1 MATSV
6 SPTTTTST
14 TSAVPAALVTA
25 ANIAANNR
33 TNAQKLITA
42 LGTGSGVDVASLAQN
57 LTDAERVPKANAIN
71 AKINKNESRISGYA
85 AIAYVATGVQ
95 TALNALKDQR
105 NFDGAVASV
114 GNAATVSASAGPTA
128 TEGSHTLTVT
138 QLATQQRAVFGS
150 SSSAGFSSATTSITG
165 LTTGSLS
172 LSHPITFQPLASGE
186 SVAINGLQFTASR
199 SVTAAEVATAFASL
213 SANATTGGGAL
224 YGAYTGTFLAGYST
238 GLASSGGSV
247 AATQTIAA
255 TNPTDIVKEIN
266 GNAPLS
272 GVKAQLVYSGSDY
285 KIVLSGKTGAANTFS
300 LTDSTAKVVGFD
312 TANTSQAATDA
323 TFKINGV
330 SFTRSSNQ
338 VGDAL
343 TGVTLNLKAV
353 GTSSIDLT
361 RDNSGL
367 MSKVQDVVTAYNDAM
382 SMLNVLSDPKSTV
395 DTYGAALVGDSM
407 VRTVREQLRNLMFT
421 DSSASVSSSK
431 IKNVRDLGISIDMK
445 GTMTLDNAK
454 LTDAFTNKFDQVVTA
469 MTGDMNDLG
478 EYSTAPAGI
487 AGDAS
492 RALTKLLKTSGPIKT
507 LSANTTTQ
515 NTKYQEDLTNLQTR
529 MDALLVRYQKQF
541 ANMDSMVGRTNS
553 LKTSLKG
560 TFDGMS
566 KSSN

>member
-57 LTDAERVPKANAIN
+57 LTDAERVPKSNAIN

-95 TALNALKDQR
+95 TALNALKDER
-105 NFDGAVASV
+105 SFAGASASV

-138 QLATQQRAVFGS
+138 QLAKPQRAVFGS
-150 SSSAGFSSATTSITG
+150 SQSAGFSSSTTAITG

-172 LSHPITFQPLASGE
+172 LAYSNGTTSG
-186 SVAINGLQFTASR
+186 
-199 SVTAAEVATAFASL
+199 
-213 SANATTGGGAL
+213 
-224 YGAYTGTFLAGYST
+224 
-238 GLASSGGSV
+238 
-247 AATQTIAA
+247 TQTIVA

-266 GNAPLS
+266 GNSPAT
-272 GVKAQLVYSGSDY
+272 GVKAQLVYTGSDY
-285 KIVLSGKTGAANTFS
+285 KIVLSGKTGSANTFS
-300 LTDSTAKVVGFD
+300 LTDSTSSMVNVAAAQQTSTNAVFD
-312 TANTSQAATDA
+312 
-323 TFKINGV
+323 INGV
-330 SFTRSSNQ
+330 SFSRSSNQ

-353 GTSSIDLT
+353 GSSSIDLT

-367 MSKVQDVVTAYNDAM
+367 ITKVQDVMTAYNDAM

-395 DTYGAALVGDSM
+395 DTYGGALVGDSM

-421 DSSASVSSSK
+421 DSSASVSASS
-431 IKNVRDLGISIDMK
+431 IKSMRDLGVSVDMK
-445 GTMTLDNAK
+445 GAMTLDNAK
-454 LTDAFTNKFDQVVTA
+454 LTDAFTNHFDEVVTA
-469 MTGDMNDLG
+469 MTGNMNDLG

-492 RALTKLLKTSGPIKT
+492 RALTKLLKTSGPVKT
-507 LSANTTTQ
+507 LSANTTAQ
-515 NTKYQEDLTNLQTR
+515 NTKYQEDLANLQTR
-529 MDALLVRYQKQF
+529 MDGLLARYQKQF
-541 ANMDSMVGRTNS
+541 AKMDSMVGSKNS
-553 LKTSLKG
+553 LKSSLKS

>member
-6 SPTTTTST
+6 SSSTSNG
-14 TSAVPAALVTA
+14 SAVPAALVTA
-25 ANIAANNR
+25 ASVAANNR
-33 TNAQKLITA
+33 ANAQKLITA

-85 AIAYVATGVQ
+85 AIAYVAAGVQ
-95 TALNALKDQR
+95 TALNALKDER
-105 NFDGAVASV
+105 SFDGAVASV
-114 GNAATVSASAGPTA
+114 GNAATATATAGSTA
-128 TEGSHTLTVT
+128 TEGSHSLTIT
-138 QLATQQRAVFGS
+138 QLAKPQRAVFGS
-150 SSSAGFSSATTSITG
+150 SSSAGFSDATTAITG
-165 LTTGSLS
+165 LTASSLS

-186 SVAINGLQFTASR
+186 SVVINGLQFTASR

-213 SANATTGGGAL
+213 SANATTGGGTT

-238 GLASSGGSV
+238 GAASSGSV

-323 TFKINGV
+323 IFNINGV

-353 GTSSIDLT
+353 ATTSIDLT

-367 MSKVQDVVTAYNDAM
+367 KSKVQDIVTAYNEAM

-395 DTYGAALVGDSM
+395 ETYGGALVGDSM
-407 VRTVREQLRNLMFT
+407 VRTVREQLRTLMFT
-421 DSSASVSSSK
+421 DSSTSASSSK
-431 IKNVRDLGISIDMK
+431 IKNMRDLGISIDMV

-454 LTDAFTNKFDQVVTA
+454 LTDALTNRFDQVVTA
-469 MTGDMNDLG
+469 MTGNMNDLG
-478 EYSTAPAGI
+478 EYSTANAGI

-492 RALTKLLKTSGPIKT
+492 RALTKLLKASGPVKT
-507 LSANTTTQ
+507 ISTNATTQ
-515 NTKYQEDLTNLQTR
+515 NKKYQEDLTKLQTR
-529 MDALLVRYQKQF
+529 MDALLLRYQKQF
-541 ANMDSMVGRTNS
+541 ANMDSLVGSNNALKAS
-553 LKTSLKG
+553 LKS
-560 TFDGMS
+560 TFEGMS
-566 KSSN
+566 KSNN

>member
-6 SPTTTTST
+6 SSSTSNG
-14 TSAVPAALVTA
+14 SAVPAALVTA
-25 ANIAANNR
+25 ASVAANNR
-33 TNAQKLITA
+33 ANAQKLITA

-85 AIAYVATGVQ
+85 AVAYVAAGVQ
-95 TALNALKDQR
+95 TALNALKDER

-114 GNAATVSASAGPTA
+114 GNAATATATAGSTA
-128 TEGSHTLTVT
+128 TEGSHTLEITT
-138 QLATQQRAVFGS
+138 LAKQQRAVFGS
-150 SSSAGFSSATTSITG
+150 SSTAGFSDATTAITG
-165 LTTGSLS
+165 LTASSLS
-172 LSHPITFQPLASGE
+172 LSHPIAFQPLASGE
-186 SVAINGLQFTASR
+186 SVVVNGLQFTASS
-199 SVTAAEVATAFASL
+199 SVTAAQVAAAFASL
-213 SANATTGGGAL
+213 SASATTGAGTA
-224 YGAYTGTFLAGYST
+224 YGSYTGTFLAGYST
-238 GLASSGGSV
+238 GAASSGSV

-353 GTSSIDLT
+353 ATTSIDLT

-367 MSKVQDVVTAYNDAM
+367 KSKVQDVVTAYNEAM

-395 DTYGAALVGDSM
+395 ETYGGALVGDSM
-407 VRTVREQLRNLMFT
+407 VRTVREQLRTLMFT
-421 DSSASVSSSK
+421 DSSTSASTSK
-431 IKNVRDLGISIDMK
+431 IKNVRDLGISIDMV

-454 LTDAFTNKFDQVVTA
+454 LTDALTNRFDQVVTA
-469 MTGDMNDLG
+469 MTGNMNDLG
-478 EYSTAPAGI
+478 EYSTANAGI

-492 RALTKLLKTSGPIKT
+492 RALTKLLKASGPVKT
-507 LSANTTTQ
+507 ISTNATTQ
-515 NTKYQEDLTNLQTR
+515 NKKYQEDLTKLQTR

-541 ANMDSMVGRTNS
+541 ANMDSLVGSNNS
-553 LKTSLKG
+553 LKASLKS
-560 TFDGMS
+560 TFEGMS
-566 KSSN
+566 KSNN

>member
-6 SPTTTTST
+6 SSSTSNG
-14 TSAVPAALVTA
+14 SAVPAALVTA
-25 ANIAANNR
+25 ASVAANNR

-85 AIAYVATGVQ
+85 AIAYVAAGVQ
-95 TALNALKDQR
+95 TALNALKDER

-114 GNAATVSASAGPTA
+114 GNAATATATAGSTA
-128 TEGSHTLTVT
+128 TEGSHALTVT
-138 QLATQQRAVFGS
+138 QLAMPQRAVFGS
-150 SSSAGFSSATTSITG
+150 SSSAGFSDATTAITG
-165 LTTGSLS
+165 LTASSLS
-172 LSHPITFQPLASGE
+172 LSHPITFQPLAKDE
-186 SVAINGLQFTASR
+186 SLVFNGLTFKASR
-199 SVTAAEVATAFASL
+199 AVTAAEVATAFANL
-213 SANATTGGGAL
+213 SATATTGAGTA
-224 YGAYTGTFLAGYST
+224 YGSYTGTFSLAGYST
-238 GLASSGGSV
+238 GAATSGSV

-300 LTDSTAKVVGFD
+300 LTDSTATAKVVGFD

-343 TGVTLNLKAV
+343 KGVTLNLKAV
-353 GTSSIDLT
+353 ATTSIDLT

-367 MSKVQDVVTAYNDAM
+367 ESKVQDVVTAYNEAM

-395 DTYGAALVGDSM
+395 ETYGGALVGDSM
-407 VRTVREQLRNLMFT
+407 VRTVREQLRSLMFT
-421 DSSASVSSSK
+421 DSSTSASSSK
-431 IKNVRDLGISIDMK
+431 IKNVRDLGISIDMV

-454 LTDAFTNKFDQVVTA
+454 LTDALTNRFDQVVTA
-469 MTGDMNDLG
+469 MTGNMNDLG
-478 EYSTAPAGI
+478 EYSTANAGI

-492 RALTKLLKTSGPIKT
+492 RALTKLLKASGPVKT
-507 LSANTTTQ
+507 ISTNATTQ
-515 NTKYQEDLTNLQTR
+515 NKKYQEDLTKLQTR
-529 MDALLVRYQKQF
+529 MDALLARYQKQF
-541 ANMDSMVGRTNS
+541 ANMDSLVGSNNS
-553 LKTSLKG
+553 LKASLKS
-560 TFDGMS
+560 TFEGMS
-566 KSSN
+566 KSNN

>member
-6 SPTTTTST
+6 SSSTSNG
-14 TSAVPAALVTA
+14 SAVPAALVTA
-25 ANIAANNR
+25 ASVAANNR

-85 AIAYVATGVQ
+85 AIAYVAAGVQ
-95 TALNALKDQR
+95 TALNALKDER

-114 GNAATVSASAGPTA
+114 GNAATATATAGSTA
-128 TEGSHTLTVT
+128 TEGSHTLEITT
-138 QLATQQRAVFGS
+138 LAKPQRAVFGS
-150 SSSAGFSSATTSITG
+150 SSTAGFSDATTAITG
-165 LTTGSLS
+165 SSLS
-172 LSHPITFQPLASGE
+172 LSHPIAFQPLASGE
-186 SVAINGLQFTASR
+186 SVVVNGLQFTASS
-199 SVTAAEVATAFASL
+199 SVTAAQVAAAFVNLFAG
-213 SANATTGGGAL
+213 ATTGEGTA

-238 GLASSGGSV
+238 GAASSGSV

-300 LTDSTAKVVGFD
+300 LTDSAAKVVGFD

-353 GTSSIDLT
+353 ATTSIDLT

-367 MSKVQDVVTAYNDAM
+367 KSKVQDVVTAYNEAM

-395 DTYGAALVGDSM
+395 ETYGGALVGDSM
-407 VRTVREQLRNLMFT
+407 VRTVREQLRTLMFT
-421 DSSASVSSSK
+421 DSSASASTSK
-431 IKNVRDLGISIDMK
+431 IKNVRDLGISIDMV

-454 LTDAFTNKFDQVVTA
+454 LTDALTNRFDQVVTA
-469 MTGDMNDLG
+469 MTGNMNDLG
-478 EYSTAPAGI
+478 EYSIANAGI

-492 RALTKLLKTSGPIKT
+492 RALTKLLKASGPVKT
-507 LSANTTTQ
+507 VSANATTQ
-515 NTKYQEDLTNLQTR
+515 NKKYQEDLATLQTR

-541 ANMDSMVGRTNS
+541 ANMDSLVGSNNS
-553 LKTSLKG
+553 LKASLKS
-560 TFDGMS
+560 TFEGMS
-566 KSSN
+566 KSNN

>member
-6 SPTTTTST
+6 SSSTSNG
-14 TSAVPAALVTA
+14 SAVPAALVTA
-25 ANIAANNR
+25 ASVAANNR

-85 AIAYVATGVQ
+85 AIAYVAAGVQ
-95 TALNALKDQR
+95 TALNALKDER

-114 GNAATVSASAGPTA
+114 GNAATVTATAGPTA
-128 TEGSHTLTVT
+128 TEGSHTLEITT
-138 QLATQQRAVFGS
+138 LAKPQRAVFGS
-150 SSSAGFSSATTSITG
+150 SSTAGFSDATTAITG
-165 LTTGSLS
+165 LTASSLS
-172 LSHPITFQPLASGE
+172 LSHPIAFQPLASGE
-186 SVAINGLQFTASR
+186 SVVVNGLQFTASS
-199 SVTAAEVATAFASL
+199 SVTAAQVAAAFASL
-213 SANATTGGGAL
+213 SASATTGAGTA
-224 YGAYTGTFLAGYST
+224 YGSYTGTFLAGYST
-238 GLASSGGSV
+238 GAASSGSV

-272 GVKAQLVYSGSDY
+272 GVKAQLAYSGSDY

-353 GTSSIDLT
+353 ATTSIDLT

-367 MSKVQDVVTAYNDAM
+367 KSKVQDVVTAYNEAM

-395 DTYGAALVGDSM
+395 ETYGGALVGDSM
-407 VRTVREQLRNLMFT
+407 VRTVREQLRSLMFT
-421 DSSASVSSSK
+421 DSSTSASTSK
-431 IKNVRDLGISIDMK
+431 IKNVRDLGISIDMV

-454 LTDAFTNKFDQVVTA
+454 LTDALTNRFDQVVTA
-469 MTGDMNDLG
+469 MTGNMNDLG
-478 EYSTAPAGI
+478 EYSTANAGI

-492 RALTKLLKTSGPIKT
+492 RALTKLLKASGPVKT
-507 LSANTTTQ
+507 ISTNATTQ
-515 NTKYQEDLTNLQTR
+515 NKKYQEDLTKLQTR
-529 MDALLVRYQKQF
+529 MDALLARYQKQF
-541 ANMDSMVGRTNS
+541 ANMDSLVGSNNS
-553 LKTSLKG
+553 LKASLKS
-560 TFDGMS
+560 TFEGMS
-566 KSSN
+566 KSNN

>member
-6 SPTTTTST
+6 SSSTSNG
-14 TSAVPAALVTA
+14 SAVPAALVTA
-25 ANIAANNR
+25 ASVAANNR
-33 TNAQKLITA
+33 ANAQKLITA

-85 AIAYVATGVQ
+85 AIAYVAAGVQ
-95 TALNALKDQR
+95 TALNALKDER

-114 GNAATVSASAGPTA
+114 GNAATATATAGSTA
-128 TEGSHTLTVT
+128 TEGSHTLEITT
-138 QLATQQRAVFGS
+138 LAKPQRAVFGS
-150 SSSAGFSSATTSITG
+150 SSTAGFSDATTAITG
-165 LTTGSLS
+165 SSLS
-172 LSHPITFQPLASGE
+172 LSHPIAFQPLASGE
-186 SVAINGLQFTASR
+186 SVVVNGLQFTASS
-199 SVTAAEVATAFASL
+199 SVTAAQVAAAFVNLFAG
-213 SANATTGGGAL
+213 ATTGEGTD

-238 GLASSGGSV
+238 GAASSGSV

-300 LTDSTAKVVGFD
+300 LTDSAAKVVGFD

-353 GTSSIDLT
+353 ATTSIDLT

-367 MSKVQDVVTAYNDAM
+367 KSKVQDVVTAYNEAM

-395 DTYGAALVGDSM
+395 ETYGGALVGDSM
-407 VRTVREQLRNLMFT
+407 VRTVREQLRTLMFT
-421 DSSASVSSSK
+421 DSSTSASTSK
-431 IKNVRDLGISIDMK
+431 IKNVRDLGISIDMV

-454 LTDAFTNKFDQVVTA
+454 LTDALTNRFDQVVTA
-469 MTGDMNDLG
+469 MTGNMNDLG
-478 EYSTAPAGI
+478 EYSTANAGI

-492 RALTKLLKTSGPIKT
+492 RALTKLLKASGPVKT
-507 LSANTTTQ
+507 VSANATTQ
-515 NTKYQEDLTNLQTR
+515 NKKYQEDLATLQTR

-541 ANMDSMVGRTNS
+541 ANMDSLVGSNNS
-553 LKTSLKG
+553 LKASLKS
-560 TFDGMS
+560 TFEGMS
-566 KSSN
+566 KSNN

>member
-6 SPTTTTST
+6 SSSTSNG
-14 TSAVPAALVTA
+14 SAVPAALVTA
-25 ANIAANNR
+25 ASVAANNR

-95 TALNALKDQR
+95 TALNALKDER

-114 GNAATVSASAGPTA
+114 GNAATATATAGSTA
-128 TEGSHTLTVT
+128 TEGSHTLEITT
-138 QLATQQRAVFGS
+138 LAKPQRAVFGS
-150 SSSAGFSSATTSITG
+150 SSTAGFSDATTAITG
-165 LTTGSLS
+165 LTASSLS
-172 LSHPITFQPLASGE
+172 LSHPIAFQPLASGE
-186 SVAINGLQFTASR
+186 SVVVNGLQFTASS
-199 SVTAAEVATAFASL
+199 SVTAAQVAAAFASL
-213 SANATTGGGAL
+213 SASATTGAGTA
-224 YGAYTGTFLAGYST
+224 YGSYTGTFLAGYST
-238 GLASSGGSV
+238 GAASSGSV

-353 GTSSIDLT
+353 ATTSIDLT

-367 MSKVQDVVTAYNDAM
+367 KSKVQDVVTAYNEAM

-395 DTYGAALVGDSM
+395 ETYGGALVGDSM
-407 VRTVREQLRNLMFT
+407 VRTVREQLRTLMFT
-421 DSSASVSSSK
+421 DSSTSASTSK
-431 IKNVRDLGISIDMK
+431 IKNVRDLGISIDMV

-454 LTDAFTNKFDQVVTA
+454 LTDALTNRFDQVVTA
-469 MTGDMNDLG
+469 MTGNMNDLG
-478 EYSTAPAGI
+478 EYSTANAGI
-487 AGDAS
+487 AGDAA
-492 RALTKLLKTSGPIKT
+492 RALTKLLKASGPVKT
-507 LSANTTTQ
+507 VSANATTQ
-515 NTKYQEDLTNLQTR
+515 NKKYQEDLATLQTR
-529 MDALLVRYQKQF
+529 MDALLLRYQKQF
-541 ANMDSMVGRTNS
+541 ANMDSLVGSNNS
-553 LKTSLKG
+553 LKASLKS
-560 TFDGMS
+560 TFEGMS
-566 KSSN
+566 KSNN

>member
-6 SPTTTTST
+6 PPSTST
-14 TSAVPAALVTA
+14 SASSAVPAALVTA
-25 ANIAANNR
+25 ASIAANNR
-33 TNAQKLITA
+33 TNAQKLVTA

-57 LTDAERVPKANAIN
+57 LTDAERVPKTNAIN
-71 AKINKNESRISGYA
+71 AKINKNETRISGYA

-95 TALNALKDQR
+95 NALNALKDER
-105 NFDGAVASV
+105 SFDGAVASV
-114 GNAATVSASAGPTA
+114 GNSATVTATAGSTA
-128 TEGSHTLTVT
+128 TEGSHALTVT
-138 QLATQQRAVFGS
+138 QLAKPQRSVVALS
-150 SSSAGFSSATTSITG
+150 STAGFSDATTAITG

-172 LSHPITFQPLASGE
+172 LSYTY
-186 SVAINGLQFTASR
+186 
-199 SVTAAEVATAFASL
+199 
-213 SANATTGGGAL
+213 GGA
-224 YGAYTGTFLAGYST
+224 TGS
-238 GLASSGGSV
+238 
-247 AATQTIAA
+247 QTLVA

-266 GNAPLS
+266 GNSPVT
-272 GVKAQLVYSGSDY
+272 GVKAQLVYTGSVY

-300 LTDSTAKVVGFD
+300 LTDSTSTVANVAAAQQSSTNALFD
-312 TANTSQAATDA
+312 ID
-323 TFKINGV
+323 GV
-330 SFTRSSNQ
+330 SYTRSSNQ

-407 VRTVREQLRNLMFT
+407 VRTVREQLRNLVFT
-421 DSSASVSSSK
+421 DSSASSATST
-431 IKNVRDLGISIDMK
+431 IKSVRNLGISVDMT

-454 LTDAFTNKFDQVVTA
+454 LTDAITNHFDEVVTA
-469 MTGDMNDLG
+469 MTGNMNDLG

-492 RALTKLLKTSGPIKT
+492 RALTKLLKTSGPVKT
-507 LSANTTTQ
+507 LSTNTTAQ
-515 NTKYQEDLTNLQTR
+515 NKKYQEDLANLQTR

-541 ANMDSMVGRTNS
+541 ANMDSMVGRNNS
-553 LKTSLKG
+553 LKTSLKS

>member
-6 SPTTTTST
+6 SSSTSNG
-14 TSAVPAALVTA
+14 SAVPAALVTA
-25 ANIAANNR
+25 ASVAANNR

-85 AIAYVATGVQ
+85 AIAYVAAGVQ
-95 TALNALKDQR
+95 TALNALKDER

-114 GNAATVSASAGPTA
+114 GNAATVTATAGSTA
-128 TEGSHTLTVT
+128 TEGSHSLTIT
-138 QLATQQRAVFGS
+138 QLAKPQRAVFGS
-150 SSSAGFSSATTSITG
+150 SSSAGFSDATTAITG
-165 LTTGSLS
+165 LTASSLS

-186 SVAINGLQFTASR
+186 SVVVNGLQFTASS
-199 SVTAAEVATAFASL
+199 SVTAAQVAAAFVNL
-213 SANATTGGGAL
+213 SASATTGAGTA
-224 YGAYTGTFLAGYST
+224 YGSYTGTFLAGYST
-238 GLASSGGSV
+238 GAASSGSV

-272 GVKAQLVYSGSDY
+272 GVKAQLAYSGSDY

-312 TANTSQAATDA
+312 TANTSQAATNA

-353 GTSSIDLT
+353 ATTSIDLT

-367 MSKVQDVVTAYNDAM
+367 KSKVQDVVTAYNEAM

-395 DTYGAALVGDSM
+395 ETYGGALVGDSM
-407 VRTVREQLRNLMFT
+407 VRTVREQLRTLMFT
-421 DSSASVSSSK
+421 DSSTSASSSK
-431 IKNVRDLGISIDMK
+431 IKNVRDLGISIDMV

-454 LTDAFTNKFDQVVTA
+454 LTDALTNRFDQVVTA
-469 MTGDMNDLG
+469 MTGNMNDLG
-478 EYSTAPAGI
+478 EYSTANAGI

-492 RALTKLLKTSGPIKT
+492 RALTKLLKASGPVKT
-507 LSANTTTQ
+507 ISTNATTQ
-515 NTKYQEDLTNLQTR
+515 NKKYQEDLTKLQTR
-529 MDALLVRYQKQF
+529 MDALLARYQKQF
-541 ANMDSMVGRTNS
+541 ANMDSLVGSNNS
-553 LKTSLKG
+553 LKASLKS
-560 TFDGMS
+560 TFEGMS
-566 KSSN
+566 KSNN

>member
-6 SPTTTTST
+6 SSSTSNG
-14 TSAVPAALVTA
+14 SAVPAALVTA
-25 ANIAANNR
+25 ASVAANNR
-33 TNAQKLITA
+33 ANAQKLITA

-85 AIAYVATGVQ
+85 AIAYVAAGVQ
-95 TALNALKDQR
+95 TALNALKDER

-114 GNAATVSASAGPTA
+114 GNAATATATAGSTA
-128 TEGSHTLTVT
+128 TEGSHTLEITT
-138 QLATQQRAVFGS
+138 LAKPQRAVFGS
-150 SSSAGFSSATTSITG
+150 SSTAGFSDATTAITN
-165 LTTGSLS
+165 LTAGSLS
-172 LSHPITFQPLASGE
+172 LAHPIAFQPLASGE
-186 SVAINGLQFTASR
+186 SVVINGLQFTASR

-213 SANATTGGGAL
+213 SANATTGGGAT

-238 GLASSGGSV
+238 GAASSGSV

-353 GTSSIDLT
+353 ATTSIDLT

-367 MSKVQDVVTAYNDAM
+367 KSKVQDVVTAYNEAM

-395 DTYGAALVGDSM
+395 ETYGGALVGDSM
-407 VRTVREQLRNLMFT
+407 VRTVREQLRSLMFT
-421 DSSASVSSSK
+421 DSSTSASTSK
-431 IKNVRDLGISIDMK
+431 IKNVRDLGISIDMV

-454 LTDAFTNKFDQVVTA
+454 LTDALTNRFDQVVTA
-469 MTGDMNDLG
+469 MTGNMNDLG
-478 EYSTAPAGI
+478 EYSTANAGI

-492 RALTKLLKTSGPIKT
+492 RALTKLLKASGPVKT
-507 LSANTTTQ
+507 VSANATTQ
-515 NTKYQEDLTNLQTR
+515 NKKYQEDLTNLQTR
-529 MDALLVRYQKQF
+529 MDALLLRYQKQF
-541 ANMDSMVGRTNS
+541 ANMDSLVGSNNS
-553 LKTSLKG
+553 LKASLKS
-560 TFDGMS
+560 TFEGMS
-566 KSSN
+566 KSNN

>member
-6 SPTTTTST
+6 SSSTSNG
-14 TSAVPAALVTA
+14 SAVPAALVTA
-25 ANIAANNR
+25 ASVAANNR
-33 TNAQKLITA
+33 ANAQKLITA

-85 AIAYVATGVQ
+85 AIAYVAAGVQ
-95 TALNALKDQR
+95 TALNALKDER
-105 NFDGAVASV
+105 SFDGAVASV
-114 GNAATVSASAGPTA
+114 GNAATATATAGSTA
-128 TEGSHTLTVT
+128 TEGSHSLTVT
-138 QLATQQRAVFGS
+138 QLAKPQRAVFGS
-150 SSSAGFSSATTSITG
+150 SSSAGFSDATTAITG
-165 LTTGSLS
+165 LTASSLS

-213 SANATTGGGAL
+213 SASATTGGGTA

-238 GLASSGGSV
+238 GAASSGSV

-312 TANTSQAATDA
+312 TTNTSQAATDA
-323 TFKINGV
+323 TFNINGV

-353 GTSSIDLT
+353 ATTSIDLT

-367 MSKVQDVVTAYNDAM
+367 KSKVQDVVTAYNEAM

-395 DTYGAALVGDSM
+395 ETYGGALVGDSM
-407 VRTVREQLRNLMFT
+407 VRTVREQLRTLMFT
-421 DSSASVSSSK
+421 DSTTSASSSK
-431 IKNVRDLGISIDMK
+431 IKNVRDLGISIDMV

-454 LTDAFTNKFDQVVTA
+454 LTDALTNRFDQVVTA
-469 MTGDMNDLG
+469 MTGNMNDLG
-478 EYSTAPAGI
+478 EYSTANAGI

-492 RALTKLLKTSGPIKT
+492 RALTKLLKASGPVKT
-507 LSANTTTQ
+507 ISTNATTQ
-515 NTKYQEDLTNLQTR
+515 NKKYQEDLTKLQTR
-529 MDALLVRYQKQF
+529 MDALLARYQKQF
-541 ANMDSMVGRTNS
+541 ANMDSLVGSNNS
-553 LKTSLKG
+553 LKASLKS
-560 TFDGMS
+560 TFEGMS
-566 KSSN
+566 KSNN

>member
-6 SPTTTTST
+6 SSSTSNG
-14 TSAVPAALVTA
+14 SAVPAALVTA
-25 ANIAANNR
+25 ASVAANNR

-85 AIAYVATGVQ
+85 AIAYVAAGVQ
-95 TALNALKDQR
+95 TALNALKDER

-114 GNAATVSASAGPTA
+114 GNTATVTATAGSTA
-128 TEGSHTLTVT
+128 TEGSHALTIT
-138 QLATQQRAVFGS
+138 QLAKPQRAVFGS
-150 SSSAGFSSATTSITG
+150 SSTAGFSDATTAITG
-165 LTTGSLS
+165 LTASSLS

-186 SVAINGLQFTASR
+186 SVVINGLQFTASS
-199 SVTAAEVATAFASL
+199 SVTAAQVAAAFVNL
-213 SANATTGGGAL
+213 SASATTGAGTA
-224 YGAYTGTFLAGYST
+224 YGSYTGTFLAGYST
-238 GLASSGGSV
+238 GAASSGSV

-323 TFKINGV
+323 NFNINGV

-353 GTSSIDLT
+353 ATTSIDLT

-367 MSKVQDVVTAYNDAM
+367 KSKVQDVVTAYNEAM

-395 DTYGAALVGDSM
+395 ETYGGALVGDSM
-407 VRTVREQLRNLMFT
+407 VRTVREQLRSLMFT
-421 DSSASVSSSK
+421 DSSTSASSSK
-431 IKNVRDLGISIDMK
+431 IKNVRDLGISIDMV

-454 LTDAFTNKFDQVVTA
+454 LTDALTNRFDQVVTA
-469 MTGDMNDLG
+469 MTGNMNDLG
-478 EYSTAPAGI
+478 EYSTANAGI

-492 RALTKLLKTSGPIKT
+492 RALTKLLKASGPVKT
-507 LSANTTTQ
+507 VSTNTTTQ
-515 NTKYQEDLTNLQTR
+515 NKKYQEDLTNLQTR
-529 MDALLVRYQKQF
+529 MDALLARYQKQF
-541 ANMDSMVGRTNS
+541 ANMDSMVGRNNS
-553 LKTSLKG
+553 LKTSLKS

-566 KSSN
+566 KSNN